1 MSADPARSVPDLL
14 GDLVLDFSALVRK
27 EVALARAELN
37 EKIGQVA
44 GAAGGMAIGAV
55 LLLAALII
63 LLQAAVAGLVML
75 GLSPALASL
84 IVAVAVGV
92 VGGLLLRSG
101 LHRLS
106 EASLTPERTVNQLSK
121 DATVAK
127 ETVQ

>member
-84 IVAVAVGV
+84 IVAAAVGV
-92 VGGLLLRSG
+92 VGGLLLRGG

>member
-1 MSADPARSVPDLL
+1 MSAEPSRSVPDLL
-14 GDLVLDFSALVRK
+14 GDLVQDSSVLVRK

-37 EKIGQVA
+37 EKIGQIA
-44 GAAGGMAIGAV
+44 GAAGGMAIGGV

-63 LLQAAVAGLVML
+63 LLQAGVVGLVML

-84 IVAVAVGV
+84 IVAAAVGM
-92 VGGLLLRSG
+92 VGGLLLRGG
-101 LHRLS
+101 LHRLR

-121 DATVAK
+121 DVTAAK

>member
-127 ETVQ
+127 ETVR

>member
-14 GDLVLDFSALVRK
+14 GDLVQDSSALVRK
-27 EVALARAELN
+27 EIALARAELN
-37 EKIGQVA
+37 EKIAQVA
-44 GAAGGMAIGAV
+44 GAAGGMAIGGV
-55 LLLAALII
+55 LLLAALVI
-63 LLQAAVAGLVML
+63 LLQAAVAWLIMF

-84 IVAVAVGV
+84 IVAVAVGL

-106 EASLTPERTVNQLSK
+106 AASLTPERTVSQLSK
-121 DATVAK
+121 DATAAK

>member
-84 IVAVAVGV
+84 IIAAAVGA
-92 VGGLLLRSG
+92 VGGLLLRGG